1 MKNCLGLTGA
11 FFVYKVASDFRS
23 FLHCYIFLF
32 EVYMGKL
39 IKVNSDFSGVV
50 NFAMQQN
57 GVPIIYSLQIA
68 NKTEETLQNITV
80 EIFAKPE
87 FSSPAK
93 YTIDCLGAKG
103 VVDIA
108 LPDDRMSFSQVVDLH
123 LDPNFFMGITERF
136 AGILEVVV
144 SVNGVEDE
152 RFVHDIN
159 LLAYNEWAGDV
170 VLPELLA
177 AYVTPNHPLVA
188 QVLRRASEKLEGWI
202 GNGALCGYQ
211 RKDENHVLK
220 QMAAIFAALEEL
232 DIHYSMPQQ
241 GFELAGQ
248 KIRTCDEI
256 AEQKLGTCLDLAIL
270 YASCLEQAG
279 LHPIVVLTNGHAF
292 AGCWLIDETFPSA
305 VQDDPSLLSKRFS
318 DDVGE
323 ISVVECTLFAS
334 GTTIDFGTAVNT
346 AKDNFLK
353 NDDFRFF
360 VDVKQA
366 RLGNSIR
373 PIPQRKYDTEGH
385 LVKLPESDED
395 QDKTTWNAPEEID
408 IVATD
413 ESEGPVKHSKQRI
426 WQNKLLNMTLR
437 NSLLNFKPTGKS
449 IQLISNNLGT
459 LEDALA
465 AKEEFRI
472 VEFFDGRKKDVVDNF
487 FSIAKDADV
496 EELLEHEFQS
506 KRLRTFIG
514 QKETEDKVLA
524 LYRAAR
530 VSLEENGSNTLYLAL
545 GFLKWYETD
554 LSDRALYAPLV
565 LLPLEI
571 VRKSARQGF
580 VIRERDE
587 DPQFNITLLE
597 KLRGEYNLVIN
608 GLDPLPIDQSGL
620 DVKKIFATVRR
631 AVQNKR
637 RWDVVDYAFIGQFSF
652 SQYIMWNDIGQR
664 SDELAKNKIVKGL
677 IDGVLPEALPELVP
691 AESLDVSF
699 KPSDL
704 AIPLSADS
712 SQMAAI
718 CSAAKGCSFVLH
730 GPPGTGKSQT
740 IANMIANALFHGKSV
755 LFIAEKMAALSV
767 VQNRLEKQGLG
778 AFCLELHSNKA
789 NKSAVMAQLKSSLEF
804 GKRGEPEEYKAEA
817 KTLHAMRV
825 HLNDF
830 MEKIHKVHDS
840 GYSLYDVIGIF
851 EEHPEFVG
859 KIPVCVDIA
868 KNANAEK
875 LKEWF
880 SACERYSVMAELCG
894 NVSGHP
900 FSDWKCC
907 QYSETEREKLSN
919 LLDQLDSCVFQ
930 ISGILSDLHQ
940 KFAALNIH
948 SQEKAEALAS
958 LSDNLGNI
966 DVIPEALFFKDDGY
980 FGNVLAEACKNG
992 TRYSEL
998 QAKIDAEFEPEIYDV
1013 DAVLLRG
1020 EWKEVSVKWLVPK
1033 FFGERKILSSLR
1045 RFAKNPQLEKN
1056 NIAEILDN
1064 LVEFKRVSKAIDA
1077 SGNILLSAYG
1087 NFWRSHK
1094 SDWNLLQTQYVLGT
1108 KLFGLIS
1115 LLYDQKADVVLACKE
1130 IASLRTFRER
1140 NSKLLADFKRT
1151 FGEMQNLWKSIQA
1164 ITLMENNIPFGDNWI
1179 QKLLS
1184 KIKVWKANLHGL
1196 RDWCNY
1202 NACKKTL
1209 VDYGLDCVPQAVE
1222 KGSVSVADVA
1232 CAFKT
1237 NVAYRLVVLYIEGDS
1252 ELGNTN
1258 ASLLE
1263 HEIKRYKL
1271 SSEKFAELTRKELI
1285 AKLSA
1290 NIPSST
1296 MVAASSE
1303 IGILKRCITSKCK
1316 GKSIRQ
1322 LFDSIPNLL
1331 RRLTPCMLMS
1341 PISVAQYIDPKFP
1354 KFDLVIF
1361 DEASQMPTCE
1371 AVGAIARGENLVV
1384 VGDPKQMPPTS
1395 FFKKGYTDED
1405 NLDKEDLESILD
1417 DCLAISMPEMHLLW
1431 HYRSKDESLIAFS
1444 NYKYYEHKLFT
1455 FPSPSDIEGRVRF
1468 IPVNGVY
1475 DRSKSRQNRAEAD
1488 LVVAEIVRRLKDKT
1502 ERKKSIGVVTF
1513 SVVQQNLIDDLLE
1526 AEFAK
1531 NPKLEEWSK
1540 ASGEEIFIKNL
1551 ESVQGDERDLII
1563 FSVGYGPDQNGNVSL
1578 NFGPINNAGGW
1589 RRLNVAVSRS
1599 RYEMLVYSTLQPEQ
1613 IDLNRSSSE
1622 GVAGLKAFL
1631 TYAKYGKS
1639 SLPVSHVAGGT
1650 SAKDYFKI
1658 SIANELKKMGYNVEL
1673 NVGCSKF
1680 KMDLAVVHPENE
1692 KKFILGIL
1700 CDGANY
1706 RKARTAK
1713 DRNVLQ
1719 QSILETLGWNVVRLW
1734 SFEWFL
1740 NREHRD
1746 RIVQGIKQKIDQL
1759 VEKEKQS
1766 VVLDETDAVLDSSP
1780 VENVPVLSE
1789 VPASSSE
1796 DVVKPADDSD
1806 GLKTFQSMFK
1816 TYELAEVVR
1825 APKGSDVYDMACT
1838 ELLKKQIQKIVM
1850 VESPVSAAV
1859 LDARLSDLWNAKRTQ
1874 KFMNRIHRACKDL
1887 HFVEKQENGKTFF
1900 WNMDCNGPVEFRVP
1914 PDGFKR
1920 NMDDISIQEIAYA
1933 VKAIVDS
1940 QMSMELDEME
1950 RLMAKVAGFT
1960 KCTSQM
1966 KEVIDRAIDWAASMK
1981 LIAKDGNRIAAT

>member
-1 MKNCLGLTGA
+1 
-11 FFVYKVASDFRS
+11 
-23 FLHCYIFLF
+23 
-32 EVYMGKL
+32 MGKL
-39 IKVNSDFSGVV
+39 IDVRGDFSSVV

-57 GVPIIYSLQIA
+57 GFPLIRALQIT
-68 NKTEETLQNITV
+68 NKTAETLENVTV
-80 EIFAKPE
+80 EVFAKPE
-87 FSSPAK
+87 FSAPAK
-93 YTIDCLGAKG
+93 YSMDSLESKESMDLVSPELRSMLSHG
-103 VVDIA
+103 
-108 LPDDRMSFSQVVDLH
+108 QDLH

-136 AGILEVVV
+136 AGLLEVVV
-144 SVNGVEDE
+144 SVNGVEDD
-152 RFVHDIN
+152 RFVQDIN
-159 LLAYNEWAGDV
+159 LLAYNEWAGETV
-170 VLPELLA
+170 FPELLA
-177 AYVTPNHPLVA
+177 AYITPNHPLVG
-188 QVLRRASEKLEGWI
+188 QVLRRASEKMEAWTGD
-202 GNGALCGYQ
+202 GSLCGYQ
-211 RKDENHVLK
+211 RKNENHVLK
-220 QMAAIFAALEEL
+220 QMAAIFAALEER
-232 DIHYSMPQQ
+232 DIHYSMPPQ
-241 GFELAGQ
+241 GFEIAGQ

-256 AEQKLGTCLDLAIL
+256 VEQKLGTCLDLAIL

-279 LHPIVVLTNGHAF
+279 LNPIVVLMKGHAF
-292 AGCWLIDETFPSA
+292 TGCWLVDETFPSA

-323 ISVVECTLFAS
+323 ISVVECTLFAN
-334 GTTIDFGTAVNT
+334 GTQIDFNKAVNT
-346 AKDNFLK
+346 AKNHLL
-353 NDDFRFF
+353 NDSDFQFF

-373 PIPQRKYDTEGH
+373 PIPQRKYDAEGR
-385 LVKLPESDED
+385 LEKLPESEE
-395 QDKTTWNAPEEID
+395 QDKTTWSAPEEID
-408 IVATD
+408 IAEKD

-437 NSLLNFKPTGKS
+437 NSLLNFRPTGKS
-449 IQLISNNLGT
+449 IQLICNDLGT

-465 AKEEFRI
+465 AKEEFKI
-472 VEFFDGRKKDVVDNF
+472 VEFFDGRKKEIEDNF
-487 FSIAKDADV
+487 ISIAKDADV
-496 EELLEHEFQS
+496 DSLLNHEFQN
-506 KRLRTFIG
+506 KRLRTFMG
-514 QKETEDKVLA
+514 QKETEDKILA

-554 LSDRALYAPLV
+554 LSERALYAPLV

-587 DPQFNITLLE
+587 EPQFNITLLE

-608 GLDPLPIDQSGL
+608 GLDPLPLDQSGL
-620 DVKKIFATVRR
+620 DIKKIFATVRH
-631 AVQNKR
+631 AVKNKK

-664 SDELAKNKIVKGL
+664 SDELSKNKIVKGL
-677 IDGVLPEALPELVP
+677 IDGVLPETLPELVE
-691 AESLDVSF
+691 AETLDDSF

-740 IANMIANALFHGKSV
+740 ITNMIANALFHGKSV

-789 NKSAVMAQLKSSLEF
+789 NKSAVMAQLESALEF
-804 GKRGEPEEYKAEA
+804 GKRREPEEYKAEA
-817 KTLHAMRV
+817 ESLHKMRV

-830 MEKIHKVHDS
+830 MDKIHKVHTS
-840 GYSLYDVIGIF
+840 GYSLYDVICIF
-851 EEHPEFVG
+851 EEHPEFTG
-859 KIPVCVDIA
+859 SISVDGGIV
-868 KNANAEK
+868 NGANADT

-880 SACERYSVMAELCG
+880 AACDRFKVMAGLCG
-894 NVSGHP
+894 NISKHP
-900 FSDWKCC
+900 LLDWKCC
-907 QYSETEREKLSN
+907 QYSETERGKLSE
-919 LLDQLDSCVFQ
+919 LLNQLDDCDVHLSE
-930 ISGILSDLHQ
+930 ILSELHQ
-940 KFAALNIH
+940 KFVHLNVN
-948 SQEKAEALAS
+948 SREKVESLAS
-958 LSDNLGNI
+958 LIDNLGNI
-966 DVIPEALFFKDDGY
+966 DTIPESLFFKDNGD
-980 FGNVLAEACKNG
+980 FGNVLSETCKNG
-992 TRYSEL
+992 RRRNEL
-998 QAKIDAEFEPEIYDV
+998 QEKIDSEFEPEIYDI
-1013 DAVLLRG
+1013 DAVSLRG
-1020 EWKEVSVKWLVPK
+1020 EWKEVSVKWFIPK
-1033 FFGERKILSSLR
+1033 FFGQRKISSALR
-1045 RFAKNPQLEKN
+1045 RFAKNPQVDKERMG
-1056 NIAEILDN
+1056 EILDN
-1064 LVEFKRVSKAIDA
+1064 LVEFKRTTKVIDESA
-1077 SGNILLSAYG
+1077 LKLSNAYG
-1087 NFWRSHK
+1087 NFWKSYK
-1094 SDWNLLQTQYVLGT
+1094 SDWNLLETQYQLGT
-1108 KLFGLIS
+1108 TLYGLMCR
-1115 LLYDQKADVVLACKE
+1115 LYDEESDVRDVCKALADLKN
-1130 IASLRTFRER
+1130 FREK
-1140 NSKLLADFKRT
+1140 NCKILADFKRT
-1151 FGEMQNLWKSIQA
+1151 FDEMQNLWSSISNITKMECDIAFGNDWTRCLLDKVRLWKS
-1164 ITLMENNIPFGDNWI
+1164 
-1179 QKLLS
+1179 
-1184 KIKVWKANLHGL
+1184 NLHCW

-1209 VDYGLDCVPQAVE
+1209 EDYGLGCVPRAVE
-1222 KGSVSVADVA
+1222 KECVSVADVTT
-1232 CAFKT
+1232 AFRT
-1237 NVAYRLVVLYIEGDS
+1237 NVAYRLVVRYIEEDA

-1258 ASLLE
+1258 ASLIE
-1263 HEIKRYKL
+1263 HEIKRYKA

-1290 NIPSST
+1290 NIPSSA

-1303 IGILKRCITSKCK
+1303 IGILKKCIASKCK

-1361 DEASQMPTCE
+1361 DEASQLPTCE

-1444 NYKYYEHKLFT
+1444 NYKYYDHKLFT
-1455 FPSPSDIEGRVRF
+1455 FPSPSDIEGSVKF
-1468 IPVNGVY
+1468 IPVKGTY
-1475 DRSKSRQNRAEAD
+1475 DRSKTRQNVAEAK
-1488 LVVAEIVRRLKDKT
+1488 LIVEEIVKRLKNPS

-1513 SVVQQNLIDDLLE
+1513 SVVQQNLIDDMLE
-1526 AEFAK
+1526 AEFAR

-1540 ASGEEIFIKNL
+1540 SSGEEIFIKNL
-1551 ESVQGDERDLII
+1551 ESVQGDERDVII

-1578 NFGPINNAGGW
+1578 NFGPINNVGGW

-1613 IDLNRSSSE
+1613 IDLNRTSSE

-1631 TYAKYGKS
+1631 AYAKHGKS
-1639 SLPVSHVAGGT
+1639 SLAVSHVAGAA
-1650 SAKDYFKI
+1650 SSKDYFKI
-1658 SIANELKKMGYNVEL
+1658 SIAHELQKLGYRVEQD
-1673 NVGCSKF
+1673 VGCSKY
-1680 KMDLAVVHPENE
+1680 KMDLAIVHPENE

-1719 QSILETLGWNVVRLW
+1719 QSVLEMLGWNVVRLW
-1734 SFEWFL
+1734 SFEWFM

-1746 RIVQGIKQKIDQL
+1746 RIVQEIKLKIDSL
-1759 VEKEKQS
+1759 VEKEKQ
-1766 VVLDETDAVLDSSP
+1766 P
-1780 VENVPVLSE
+1780 VELNEAEVETVARPEEPELPVSE
-1789 VPASSSE
+1789 E
-1796 DVVKPADDSD
+1796 VVKPADDAD

-1816 TYELAEVVR
+1816 PYELADVKHP
-1825 APKGSDVYDMACT
+1825 PKGSDIYDMACT
-1838 ELLKKQIQKIVM
+1838 ELLKNQIQKIVM
-1850 VESPVSAAV
+1850 TESPVSAAV

-1874 KFMNRIHRACKDL
+1874 KFVNRIHGVCNNL

-1900 WNMDCNGPVEFRVP
+1900 WNADSSASVEFRVP
-1914 PDGFKR
+1914 SDGFKR
-1920 NMDDISIQEIAYA
+1920 NMDDISMQEIAFA

-1940 QMSMELDEME
+1940 QMSMELEEME

-1966 KEVIDRAIDWAASMK
+1966 KDVIDRAIDWTVTMNLVVK
-1981 LIAKDGNRIAAT
+1981 EGNRIAAK

>member
-1 MKNCLGLTGA
+1 
-11 FFVYKVASDFRS
+11 
-23 FLHCYIFLF
+23 
-32 EVYMGKL
+32 MGKL
-39 IKVNSDFSGVV
+39 IDVRADFSSVV

-57 GVPIIYSLQIA
+57 GVPVISSLQIA
-68 NKTEETLQNITV
+68 NKTGDLLQNVTV

-93 YTIDCLGAKG
+93 YTIDCLGAWQQ
-103 VVDIA
+103 VDA
-108 LPDDRMSFSQVVDLH
+108 TQLDDRLTFSQVADMH

-136 AGILEVVV
+136 AGLLEVVV

-177 AYVTPNHPLVA
+177 AFVTPNHPLVA
-188 QVLRRASEKLEGWI
+188 QVLRRASEKLEGWT
-202 GNGALCGYQ
+202 GDGSLCGYQ
-211 RKDENHVLK
+211 RKSENHVLK

-241 GFELAGQ
+241 GFELVSQ

-256 AEQKLGTCLDLAIL
+256 ATQKLGTCLDLAIL

-279 LHPIVVLTNGHAF
+279 LHPIVVLMKDHAF
-292 AGCWLIDETFPSA
+292 TGCWLIDETFPSA
-305 VQDDPSLLSKRFS
+305 VQDDSSLLSKRFS

-323 ISVVECTLFAS
+323 ISVVECTLFAQ
-334 GTTIDFGTAVNT
+334 GTMVDFETAVNA
-346 AKDNFLK
+346 AKNNLLK
-353 NDDFRFF
+353 DDDFRFF

-373 PIPQRKYDTEGH
+373 PIPQRKYDAEGN
-385 LVKLPESDED
+385 LEKLPESDEE
-395 QDKTTWNAPEEID
+395 QDKTTWSAPEEID
-408 IVATD
+408 IAAKD
-413 ESEGPVKHSKQRI
+413 ESEGPVKHSKQRL

-465 AKEEFRI
+465 AKEEFKI
-472 VEFFDGRKKDVVDNF
+472 VEFFDGRKKEIEDNF
-487 FSIAKDADV
+487 ISIAKDADV
-496 EELLEHEFQS
+496 DSLLNHEFQN
-506 KRLRTFIG
+506 KRLRTFMG
-514 QKETEDKVLA
+514 QKETEDKILA

-620 DVKKIFATVRR
+620 DIKKIFATVRH
-631 AVQNKR
+631 AVKNKK

-677 IDGVLPEALPELVP
+677 IDGVLPEVLPELVA
-691 AESLDVSF
+691 AETLDASF

-740 IANMIANALFHGKSV
+740 ITNMIANALFHGKSV

-789 NKSAVMAQLKSSLEF
+789 NKSAVMAQLESALEF
-804 GKRGEPEEYKAEA
+804 GKRREPEEYKAEA
-817 KTLHAMRV
+817 ETLHKMRV

-868 KNANAEK
+868 KNADAEK

-880 SACERYSVMAELCG
+880 SACERYSVMAKLCG
-894 NVSGHP
+894 DISKHP
-900 FSDWKCC
+900 LLDWMCC

-919 LLDQLDSCVFQ
+919 LLNQLDDCDVRL
-930 ISGILSDLHQ
+930 SGILSELRQ
-940 KFAALNIH
+940 KFATLNVN

-966 DVIPEALFFKDDGY
+966 DVIPESLFFRDDGD
-980 FGNVLAEACKNG
+980 FGNVLADASKNG
-992 TRYSEL
+992 QRRNEL
-998 QAKIDAEFEPEIYDV
+998 QEKIDGEFEPEIYDV
-1013 DAVLLRG
+1013 DAVSLRG
-1020 EWKEVSVKWLVPK
+1020 EWKEVSVKWFIPK
-1033 FFGERKILSSLR
+1033 FFGQRKVLSALR
-1045 RFAKNPQLEKN
+1045 RFAKNPQVDKERVGG
-1056 NIAEILDN
+1056 ILDN
-1064 LVEFKRVSKAIDA
+1064 LVEFKRTSKVVDE
-1077 SGNILLSAYG
+1077 SSLKLSNAYG
-1087 NFWRSHK
+1087 NFWKSYK
-1094 SDWNLLQTQYVLGT
+1094 SDWSLLETQYQLGT
-1108 KLFGLIS
+1108 TLYALMCR
-1115 LLYDQKADVVLACKE
+1115 LYDEKCDIASSCKE
-1130 IASLRTFRER
+1130 IADLRTFRER
-1140 NSKLLADFKRT
+1140 NIKVLADFKRT

-1164 ITLMENNIPFGDNWI
+1164 ITLMENNIPFGDGWT
-1179 QKLLS
+1179 QKLLD
-1184 KIKVWKANLHGL
+1184 KVRLWKTNLDGL

-1209 VDYGLDCVPQAVE
+1209 VDFGLDCVPQAVE
-1222 KGSVSVADVA
+1222 KANVSVDDVA

-1237 NVAYRLVVLYIEGDS
+1237 NVAYRLIVLYIEEDS

-1263 HEIKRYKL
+1263 HEIKRYKQ

-1290 NIPSST
+1290 NIPSSA

-1303 IGILKRCITSKCK
+1303 IGILKKCIASKCK

-1361 DEASQMPTCE
+1361 DEASQLPTCE

-1455 FPSPSDIEGRVRF
+1455 FPSPSDIEGSVKF
-1468 IPVNGVY
+1468 IPVKGVY

-1488 LVVAEIVRRLKDKT
+1488 LVVAEIVRRLKDT
-1502 ERKKSIGVVTF
+1502 SERKKSIGVVTF

-1540 ASGEEIFIKNL
+1540 TSGEEIFIKNL
-1551 ESVQGDERDLII
+1551 ESVQGDERDVII

-1578 NFGPINNAGGW
+1578 NFGPINNVGGW

-1650 SAKDYFKI
+1650 SAKDFFKI
-1658 SIANELKKMGYNVEL
+1658 SIANELKKLGYSVEL
-1673 NVGCSKF
+1673 DVGCSKF

-1719 QSILETLGWNVVRLW
+1719 QSILEVLGWNVVRLW
-1734 SFEWFL
+1734 SFEWFM
-1740 NREHRD
+1740 NRDHRD
-1746 RIVQGIKQKIDQL
+1746 RIVQGIKQEIDRL
-1759 VEKEKQS
+1759 VEKEKH
-1766 VVLDETDAVLDSSP
+1766 P
-1780 VENVPVLSE
+1780 VELNEAETVARPEEPVM
-1789 VPASSSE
+1789 PASE
-1796 DVVKPADDSD
+1796 DVFKPADDSD

-1816 TYELAEVVR
+1816 TYELAEVARV
-1825 APKGSDVYDMACT
+1825 PKGSDVYDMSCT
-1838 ELLKKQIQKIVM
+1838 ELLKSQIQKIVM

-1874 KFMNRIHRACKDL
+1874 KFVNRIHGVCKYL

-1900 WNMDCNGPVEFRVP
+1900 WNAECNGPVEFRVP
-1914 PDGFKR
+1914 SDGFKR
-1920 NMDDISIQEIAYA
+1920 NVDDISMQEIAYA

-1940 QMSMELDEME
+1940 QMSMELEEME

-1966 KEVIDRAIDWAASMK
+1966 KDVIDRAIDWAADMK
-1981 LIAKDGNRIAAT
+1981 LIAKEGGRIASIS